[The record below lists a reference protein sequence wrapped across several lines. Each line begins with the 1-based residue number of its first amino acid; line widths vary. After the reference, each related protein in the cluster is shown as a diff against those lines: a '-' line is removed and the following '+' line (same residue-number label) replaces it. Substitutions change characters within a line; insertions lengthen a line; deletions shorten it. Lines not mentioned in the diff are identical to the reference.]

1 MQTIIT
7 ILIIAVCLV
16 LAGIHIYRTLTDK
29 GNPCSNCPGCAIKKE
44 MEKKKA
50 KTNGT
55 VSKQEDRGR

>member
-44 MEKKKA
+44 MEKKKGKNKWDCI
-50 KTNGT
+50 KT
-55 VSKQEDRGR
+55 RR